1 MSSSLKQVS
10 RQELRA
16 VHFKNYHY
24 NHKYKDNDVSIHT
37 NQQQCKQL
45 CWARMLDNYPRLGH

>member
-45 CWARMLDNYPRLGH
+45 C